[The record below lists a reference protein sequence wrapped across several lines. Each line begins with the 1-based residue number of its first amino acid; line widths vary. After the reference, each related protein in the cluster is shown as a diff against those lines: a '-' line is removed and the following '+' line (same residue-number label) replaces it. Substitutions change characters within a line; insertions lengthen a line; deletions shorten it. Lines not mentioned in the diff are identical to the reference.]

1 MPATIEFQDLTKMGA
16 MDKHTFSRVLKR
28 RSPSSLPLINSK
40 KYKNSEQKIKYIG
53 VALRD
58 KAIRIYFIFCSE
70 FLYFLELK
78 KINI

>member
-1 MPATIEFQDLTKMGA
+1 MPATVEFQDLTKAGA
-16 MDKHTFSRVLKR
+16 MDKHTFFRVLKR

-58 KAIRIYFIFCSE
+58 AQSVYTLFFALNFYIFWS
-70 FLYFLELK
+70 
-78 KINI
+78 